1 MSDSTHAAP
10 SIVPSPDPSVITT
23 AQIDKVRAE
32 LRADY
37 TDKIAALGTI
47 LDTRLDAMDQASVIL
62 SENVNRVPTLLDR
75 EVLRV
80 IDMLKRSEELMT
92 EKFAAVAQQFK
103 ERDIRFDQ
111 DKAASATAISAALS
125 ALKELIA
132 LQNSNTTK
140 QVDSILALLASTNT
154 ALNDKV
160 GVINGR
166 LDRGDGGHSAGAAY
180 LTTGLA
186 VAAIIVSL
194 GIGVFSLAGRGSV
207 TEMLPAS
214 AVTPR

>member
-1 MSDSTHAAP
+1 MQ
-10 SIVPSPDPSVITT
+10 DPTALTT
-23 AQIDKVRAE
+23 AQLLRELVSLREIVETRLNAIDKATQ
-32 LRADY
+32 LF
-37 TDKIAALGTI
+37 
-47 LDTRLDAMDQASVIL
+47 Q
-62 SENVNRVPTLLDR
+62 ENLMRVPTDTDKQ
-75 EVLRV
+75 
-80 IDMLKRSEELMT
+80 IAHLKSLHD
-92 EKFAAVAQQFK
+92 EKFAAVSQQFK
-103 ERDIRFDQ
+103 DRDIRSDQ
-111 DKAASATAISAALS
+111 DKQVASTAVTAALQ
-125 ALKELIA
+125 AQKDLIA

-194 GIGVFSLAGRGSV
+194 GVGVFSLAGRGSV